1 MSSKSDLIYGAI
13 VGDYFGSN
21 YEFASFVELKPSSF
35 DIRFD
40 KGGYTDDTVMS
51 VAVADALL
59 LHKDVAQTMRE
70 YARVFPCPRG
80 GYGGRFRKWLNDEAM
95 GPYGSF
101 GNGAAMRVSPVA
113 YFASSEEECIAL
125 SDEVTKVT
133 HNAPEGMKGARVTA
147 LSVFKALHGANKEEL
162 GKFIGKNYDVAFSLE
177 DLHQHYQMDE
187 TCQGSVPEAL
197 YCFLSSSSFEDCL
210 RRICYI
216 GGDADTTGA
225 IACAVASAFYK
236 EIPPRLLSKVKFD
249 LPKEFNETLCR
260 VPVNFG

>member
-1 MSSKSDLIYGAI
+1 MRKSDLIYGAI

-21 YEFASFVELKPSSF
+21 YEFSSYVELKPSSLF
-35 DIRFD
+35 IPF
-40 KGGYTDDTVMS
+40 KAGGYTDDTVMS

-70 YARVFPCPRG
+70 YARTYPCPRG
-80 GYGGRFRKWLNDEAM
+80 EYGGRFRQWLSDETM

-101 GNGAAMRVSPVA
+101 GNGAAMRVSSVA
-113 YFASSEEECIAL
+113 YFAASEEECIAL

-147 LSVFKALHGANKEEL
+147 LSVFKALHGESKEEL
-162 GKFIGKNYDVAFSLE
+162 GKFIEKHYDVAFSLE

-197 YCFLSSSSFEDCL
+197 YCFLSSSGFEDCL

-225 IACAVASAFYK
+225 IACGVASAFYK
-236 EIPPRLLSKVKFD
+236 EIPPRLLSKVKSD
-249 LPKEFNETLCR
+249 LPKDFIETLSQ
-260 VPVNFG
+260 VPINID